1 MEICSSTMLSIW
13 TIYEGLRFPNFLHKK
28 RGFLCS
34 VFFMISSN
42 VKNNV
47 VKVNIFTF
55 SKTYY
60 KTYMSFYRNIPTI
73 YGQ

>member
-28 RGFLCS
+28 REFLCS

-73 YGQ
+73 YDQ